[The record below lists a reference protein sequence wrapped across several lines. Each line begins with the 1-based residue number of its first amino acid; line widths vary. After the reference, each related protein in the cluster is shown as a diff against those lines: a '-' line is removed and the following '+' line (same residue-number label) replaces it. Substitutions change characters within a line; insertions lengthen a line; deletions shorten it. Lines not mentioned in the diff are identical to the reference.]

1 MVLLERLGPEER
13 AAFLLHEVFDR
24 GYGEIAGV
32 LDKSEAAC
40 RQLIHRARER
50 VRREE
55 KRFPVT
61 DAAKTNLLHQFTAAV
76 EARDEKALLALFT
89 ADATWTADG
98 GGRTAAAPRPIL
110 GAEKIVRL
118 VMGLQ
123 KRFYRDRAT
132 MQVSEVN
139 GEAELL
145 VHTGEQLTAVLAIE
159 TDGERIQ
166 NVYAVVNPEKLG
178 GLSQT

>member
-1 MVLLERLGPEER
+1 
-13 AAFLLHEVFDR
+13 
-24 GYGEIAGV
+24 
-32 LDKSEAAC
+32 
-40 RQLIHRARER
+40 
-50 VRREE
+50 
-55 KRFPVT
+55 VT

-76 EARDEKALLALFT
+76 EAQDEKALLALFT